1 MRMGNH
7 SAVRCVVATC
17 RGARGD
23 RGKEEGLVETRIL
36 WNIFSATQFLSNF
49 LEFTQCLISSIF
61 NLLNVRG

>member
-1 MRMGNH
+1 MCIEGIW
-7 SAVRCVVATC
+7 

-36 WNIFSATQFLSNF
+36 WNIFPATQFLSNF

-61 NLLNVRG
+61 NLLNVGG